1 VPRSITPSKTK
12 EAQMRWF
19 GMTWGTPRHTVRR
32 PRPPAWVE
40 AAVRD
45 TPAGDDDDTP
55 PLGCAWFDSSHE
67 LRTGL
72 LVREMQPGPE
82 LQLLLWTQAQ
92 RPQGGT
98 VAVQPGLR

>member
-1 VPRSITPSKTK
+1 
-12 EAQMRWF
+12 MRWF
-19 GMTWGTPRHTVRR
+19 GMSWGAPSQPVRR

-40 AAVRD
+40 AAAHD
-45 TPAGDDDDTP
+45 GPASDDDAP

-72 LVREMQPGPE
+72 LVREMAPGPE

-92 RPQGGT
+92 RPQGST
-98 VAVQPGLR
+98 VTVQPGLR